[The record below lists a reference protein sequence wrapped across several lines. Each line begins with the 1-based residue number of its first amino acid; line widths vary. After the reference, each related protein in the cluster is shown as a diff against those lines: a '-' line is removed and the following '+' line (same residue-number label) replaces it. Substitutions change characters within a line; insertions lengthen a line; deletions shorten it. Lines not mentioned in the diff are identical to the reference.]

1 MAASDIQTPEP
12 RFVRDP
18 LPADMLLERIE
29 EEIGRAER
37 HRTALSC
44 LLVGLE
50 DLEAIGQAHG
60 KDLSEQALAYVGL
73 TLRREF
79 RRYDRMGPT
88 NGHDYLVVLP
98 GADGARGEI
107 VARRTLARLR
117 AIKIEVRNQRAPL
130 RVTVSIATWRKGQS
144 AEQLVT
150 EARTAAGRRAAEQS
164 SVSSS
169 LPPGPLG
176 LGSALRI

>member
-1 MAASDIQTPEP
+1 
-12 RFVRDP
+12 
-18 LPADMLLERIE
+18 MLVERLE
-29 EEIGRAER
+29 EEIARAER

-44 LLVGLE
+44 LLVGIE
-50 DLEAIGQAHG
+50 ELEAIVREHG
-60 KDLSEQALAYVGL
+60 KDLSEQTLAYVGL

-88 NGHDYLVVLP
+88 SGHDYIVVLP

-107 VARRTLARLR
+107 VARRTLQRLR
-117 AIKIEVRNQRAPL
+117 AIKIETHAQRAPL
-130 RVTVSIATWRKGQS
+130 RVTVSVATWREGQS
-144 AEQLVT
+144 AATLIAQ
-150 EARTAAGRRAAEQS
+150 ARTAAGRRTPQQS

>member
-1 MAASDIQTPEP
+1 M
-12 RFVRDP
+12 
-18 LPADMLLERIE
+18 
-29 EEIGRAER
+29 
-37 HRTALSC
+37 
-44 LLVGLE
+44 
-50 DLEAIGQAHG
+50 QAHG

-88 NGHDYLVVLP
+88 SGHDYIVVLP

-107 VARRTLARLR
+107 VARRTLKRLR
-117 AIKIEVRNQRAPL
+117 AIKIEARDERAPL
-130 RVTVSIATWRKGQS
+130 RITVSIATWREGQS
-144 AEQLVT
+144 AEQLIA
-150 EARTAAGRRAAEQS
+150 EAWTAAGRRTSVQS